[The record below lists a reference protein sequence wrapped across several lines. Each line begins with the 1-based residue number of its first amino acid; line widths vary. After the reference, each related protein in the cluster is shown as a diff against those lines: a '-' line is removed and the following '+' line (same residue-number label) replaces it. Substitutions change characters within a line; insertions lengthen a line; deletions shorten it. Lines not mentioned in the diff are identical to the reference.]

1 MAVGQIVENDRFISS
16 LRQEK
21 AGVRTDIAGTADDK
35 DFLLHQLPF
44 RKLRTRR
51 DSMSLCSN
59 KGGVA
64 QDAINQSILRG

>member
-1 MAVGQIVENDRFISS
+1 MPVGEIVENNWFISS

-35 DFLLHQLPF
+35 DFLLHQWPF

-51 DSMSLCSN
+51 DCMSLCSN
-59 KGGVA
+59 EGGVA
-64 QDAINQSILRG
+64 RDAISQSILRR